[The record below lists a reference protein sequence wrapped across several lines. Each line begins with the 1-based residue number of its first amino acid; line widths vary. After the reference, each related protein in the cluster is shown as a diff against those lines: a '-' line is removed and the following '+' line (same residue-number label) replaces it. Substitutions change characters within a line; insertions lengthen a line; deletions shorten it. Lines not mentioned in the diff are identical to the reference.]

1 MRHAQAIELCHLTCA
16 ARASPPEPD
25 ISMQPDTVAVTPRHQ
40 QRTPASPT
48 QANVAQSTVGC
59 SLRTNCERPS
69 AHDPSPS
76 RSCIRGKAVAT
87 R

>member
-48 QANVAQSTVGC
+48 QANVAQSTRRVLAPDDYRSSQNVRPGLGGR
-59 SLRTNCERPS
+59 SVSEGER
-69 AHDPSPS
+69 
-76 RSCIRGKAVAT
+76 
-87 R
+87 

>member
-48 QANVAQSTVGC
+48 QANVAQSTRRV
-59 SLRTNCERPS
+59 LAPDEQR
-69 AHDPSPS
+69 A
-76 RSCIRGKAVAT
+76 RGAGVI
-87 R
+87 